1 MRGVFLIFAACDPSG
16 APTIALLQPVD
27 GATVCGAP
35 LVIEVQVDNLDL
47 VAPVDDPATASPGTG
62 HVDVTLNGQ
71 DVAMFWAET
80 IEVPGVEAGEYQLK
94 AELSNADHT
103 PVDPYAG
110 AFVYIT
116 VTEAACS
123 R

>member
-1 MRGVFLIFAACDPSG
+1 V
-16 APTIALLQPVD
+16 PTIEILRPVD
-27 GATVCGAP
+27 GATTCGTP
-35 LVIEVQVDNLDL
+35 LAIEVAVSGLEL
-47 VAPVDDPATASPGTG
+47 VAPLADPADADPGTG

-71 DVAMFWAET
+71 DVAMFWEPS
-80 IEVPGVEAGEYQLK
+80 IEVSAVAPGEYQLK

-110 AFVYIT
+110 DFIYIT
-116 VTEAACS
+116 VSEAPCS